1 MRVAGR
7 RNKVCTKFIQYRL
20 SELKKVYEKHNYVCN
35 GLRPQ
40 IKSHRP
46 PPPPREK
53 HKPKGALT
61 FLVSKILEK
70 MQGRNVFKKIFWW
83 RKDFEI
89 KNRLIFQKIGSE
101 ALCCKANKGRSNFLS
116 SLNFGK
122 NARGRYFFKNFLI
135 KKKHQNQKSVD
146 FNGM

>member
-1 MRVAGR
+1 
-7 RNKVCTKFIQYRL
+7 
-20 SELKKVYEKHNYVCN
+20 
-35 GLRPQ
+35 
-40 IKSHRP
+40 
-46 PPPPREK
+46 
-53 HKPKGALT
+53 
-61 FLVSKILEK
+61 LVSKILEK